1 MWNDISAESITKC
14 LKSAVYQNDMIRTDD
29 DVQQEEGE
37 EENLSSSDDS
47 ADRD

>member
-1 MWNDISAESITKC
+1 MTFQQNPLPGC
-14 LKSAVYQNDMIRTDD
+14 LKSAVYQNDMIGTN

-37 EENLSSSDDS
+37 EENSSSSDDS